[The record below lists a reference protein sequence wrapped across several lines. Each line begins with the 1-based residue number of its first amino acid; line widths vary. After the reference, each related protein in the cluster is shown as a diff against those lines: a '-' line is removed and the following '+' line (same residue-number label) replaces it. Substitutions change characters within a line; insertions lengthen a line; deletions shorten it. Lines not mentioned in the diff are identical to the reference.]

1 MLDYPGVLST
11 ASDAFG
17 SDGPYVQGLARQA
30 GLGGDA
36 AIIVGLAVA
45 VVLLVVA
52 SRLSEIP
59 SLAVCCLACLAM
71 SPVAWVFY
79 AGILIVPLAAARV
92 ARAWWLLL
100 PILWAVAWWHT
111 PLDYGSAGLSVTA
124 LMLCVLVAVP
134 VFWSAWSQ
142 HAASARLRL

>member
-1 MLDYPGVLST
+1 
-11 ASDAFG
+11 
-17 SDGPYVQGLARQA
+17 
-30 GLGGDA
+30 
-36 AIIVGLAVA
+36 
-45 VVLLVVA
+45 
-52 SRLSEIP
+52 
-59 SLAVCCLACLAM
+59 M

-92 ARAWWLLL
+92 ARAWWLPLL
-100 PILWAVAWWHT
+100 LSWAVAWWHT